1 MKLCSA
7 KDRPFS
13 TTQLLYKFPNDF
25 VSNNTINLI
34 MYDIKDYVSY
44 IEKTYKIKLDKEKE
58 EIENSRSYFSNMTNS
73 MAVYAMS
80 ICKNCLWI
88 RYKC

>member
-1 MKLCSA
+1 MLFYKWV
-7 KDRPFS
+7 
-13 TTQLLYKFPNDF
+13 TNMTIQQLAYKFTNDF

-44 IEKTYKIKLDKEKE
+44 IEKTHKIKLDKEKE
-58 EIENSRSYFSNMTNS
+58 EIENSKSYFSHMTNS

-80 ICKNCLWI
+80 IWKNCLWI